1 MKNKGTEWKIKR
13 ILNIKWREYGKESIE
28 NRENIL

>member
-1 MKNKGTEWKIKR
+1 MKNRGTEWKIKR
-13 ILNIKWREYGKESIE
+13 IQYIKWKEYGIESTE